1 MRRKRRTTENKVL
14 CLSAARA
21 FYLGMP
27 MFEFEE
33 GKFDVVVVGAGHAG
47 CEAALAC
54 ARTGLKTAM
63 LTLNLDSIAFMA
75 CNPSVG
81 GTAKGHLVREIDA
94 LGGEMGLN
102 ADKTALQMRM
112 LNVGKGAA
120 VQSLR
125 CQSDKN
131 AYHTEMK
138 RTLEHTDNLRIL
150 QGEAAEILT
159 ENGRVCA
166 VKTTYGGILYCRAAI
181 LCTGVYLNAETITGE
196 VKKSSGPSGFA
207 PATALTE
214 NLIKLG
220 YKVRRFKTGTP
231 ARLDGRTVHFE
242 RCEAQYGDDDIFPF
256 SFMSTEPVKN
266 TMPCYLTYTNKRTH
280 EIILSNLDRSP
291 LYNGTILSTGPRYCP
306 SIETKVVRF
315 ADKER
320 HQLFLEPEGKDT
332 LEVYVQGMSS
342 SLPYDVQ
349 RDMYRTVAGLED
361 CDIMRY
367 AYAIEYD
374 CIDTLDVYPTL
385 EFKKVEGLYTAGQIN
400 GTSGYEEAAAQG
412 LMAGI
417 NASLKLRGKEPLIL
431 GRDEAYIGV
440 LIDDLVTKGTDEP
453 YRMMTSRAE
462 HRLEIRQDN
471 ADFRLTEKGYACG
484 LVTEERYKRYKER
497 KAAYESALK
506 ELEERKIGAGEADAF
521 LKGEGMDGSEKPLTY
536 ADFIRRGVPL
546 IMVENA
552 FGKLAVS
559 DRSAVQSAEVYVK
572 YEGYLKKG
580 LEQIERMRKLEAK
593 KLPADINYLEISGLR
608 LEAREKLEHIRPA
621 SLGQASRIPGVNPA
635 DIAVLILYL
644 K

>member
-1 MRRKRRTTENKVL
+1 MPG
-14 CLSAARA
+14 SSRA
-21 FYLGMP
+21 FKMGNMANL
-27 MFEFEE
+27 FTE
-33 GKFDVVVVGAGHAG
+33 GQFDVVVVGAGHAG

-75 CNPSVG
+75 CNPSIG

-94 LGGEMGLN
+94 LGGEMGIN
-102 ADKTALQMRM
+102 ADKTALQIRM

-138 RTLEHTDNLRIL
+138 RTLEHTKNLRII

-159 ENGRVCA
+159 EDGKVSG
-166 VKTTYGGILYCRAAI
+166 VKTTYGGVLCCKAAI
-181 LCTGVYLNAETITGE
+181 LATGVYLNAETITGD
-196 VKKSSGPSGFA
+196 VKRSSGPNGFA
-207 PATALTE
+207 PATALTK
-214 NLIKLG
+214 NLIELG
-220 YKVRRFKTGTP
+220 YNVRRFKTGTP
-231 ARLDGRTVHFE
+231 ARLDGRTVDFKK
-242 RCEAQYGDDDIFPF
+242 CEIQYGDDDVLPF
-256 SFMSTEPVKN
+256 SYMTDGKIKN
-266 TMPCYLTYTNKRTH
+266 ELPCYLTYTNAETH
-280 EIILSNLDRSP
+280 KIITDNLDRSP

-320 HQLFLEPEGKDT
+320 HQLFLEPEGRDT

-342 SLPYDVQ
+342 SLPHDVQ
-349 RDMYRTVAGLED
+349 VKMYRSVAGLEN

-374 CIDTLDVYPTL
+374 CIDTLDIYPTL

-412 LMAGI
+412 LMAGL
-417 NASLKLRGKEPLIL
+417 NASLKIRGKEPLIL
-431 GRDEAYIGV
+431 RRDEAYIGV
-440 LIDDLVTKGTDEP
+440 MIDDLVTKGTDEP

-484 LVTEERYKRYKER
+484 LVTEERYKRYLER
-497 KAAYESALK
+497 KQAFKDCLSALDTRVPAAK
-506 ELEERKIGAGEADAF
+506 ADEF
-521 LKGEGMDGSEKPLTY
+521 LKSAGLEGTEKPLTY
-536 ADFIRRGVPL
+536 ADFIRRGAAL
-546 IMVENA
+546 KAIESA
-552 FGKLAVS
+552 FGKVS
-559 DRSAVQSAEVYVK
+559 GNESAAQSAEIYVK

-580 LEQIERMRKLEAK
+580 LEQIARARKLEEK
-593 KLPADINYLEISGLR
+593 KLPPDIDYMNISGLR
-608 LEAREKLEHIRPA
+608 LEAREKLSAVRPA

-635 DIAVLILYL
+635 DISVLILYL

>member
-1 MRRKRRTTENKVL
+1 MPG
-14 CLSAARA
+14 SSRA
-21 FYLGMP
+21 FKMGNMANL
-27 MFEFEE
+27 FTE
-33 GKFDVVVVGAGHAG
+33 GQFDVVVVGAGHAG

-75 CNPSVG
+75 CNPSIG

-94 LGGEMGLN
+94 LGGEMGIN
-102 ADKTALQMRM
+102 ADKTALQIRM

-138 RTLEHTDNLRIL
+138 RTLEHTKNLRII

-159 ENGRVCA
+159 EDGKVSG
-166 VKTTYGGILYCRAAI
+166 VKTTYGGVLYCKAAI
-181 LCTGVYLNAETITGE
+181 LATGVYLNAETITGD
-196 VKKSSGPSGFA
+196 VKRSSGPNGFA
-207 PATALTE
+207 PATALTK

-231 ARLDGRTVHFE
+231 ARLDGRTVDFE
-242 RCEAQYGDDDIFPF
+242 KCEIQYGDDDVLPF
-256 SFMSTEPVKN
+256 SYMTDGKIKN
-266 TMPCYLTYTNKRTH
+266 ELPCYLTYTNAETH
-280 EIILSNLDRSP
+280 KIITDNLDRSP

-320 HQLFLEPEGKDT
+320 HQLFLEPEGRDT

-342 SLPYDVQ
+342 SLPHDVQ
-349 RDMYRTVAGLED
+349 VKMYRSVAGLEN

-374 CIDTLDVYPTL
+374 CIDTLDIYPTL

-412 LMAGI
+412 LMAGL
-417 NASLKLRGKEPLIL
+417 NASLKIRGKEPLIL
-431 GRDEAYIGV
+431 RRDEAYIGV
-440 LIDDLVTKGTDEP
+440 MIDDLVTKGTDEP

-484 LVTEERYKRYKER
+484 LVTEERYKRYLER
-497 KAAYESALK
+497 KQAFKDCLSALDTRVPAAK
-506 ELEERKIGAGEADAF
+506 ADEF
-521 LKGEGMDGSEKPLTY
+521 LKSAGLEGTEKPLTY
-536 ADFIRRGVPL
+536 ADFIRRGAAL
-546 IMVENA
+546 KAIESA
-552 FGKLAVS
+552 FGKVS
-559 DRSAVQSAEVYVK
+559 ENESAAQSAEIYVK

-580 LEQIERMRKLEAK
+580 LEQIARARKLEEK
-593 KLPADINYLEISGLR
+593 KLPPDIDYMNISGLR
-608 LEAREKLEHIRPA
+608 LEAREKLSAVRPA

-635 DIAVLILYL
+635 DISVLILYL

>member
-1 MRRKRRTTENKVL
+1 MPG
-14 CLSAARA
+14 SSRA
-21 FYLGMP
+21 FKMGNMANL
-27 MFEFEE
+27 FTE
-33 GKFDVVVVGAGHAG
+33 GQFDVVVVGAGHAG

-75 CNPSVG
+75 CNPSIG

-94 LGGEMGLN
+94 LGGEMGIN
-102 ADKTALQMRM
+102 ADKTALQIRM

-138 RTLEHTDNLRIL
+138 RTLEHTKNLRII

-159 ENGRVCA
+159 EDGKVSG
-166 VKTTYGGILYCRAAI
+166 VKTTYGGVIYCKAAI
-181 LCTGVYLNAETITGE
+181 LATGVYLNAETITGD
-196 VKKSSGPSGFA
+196 VKRSSGPNGFA
-207 PATALTE
+207 PATALTK
-214 NLIKLG
+214 NLIELG

-231 ARLDGRTVHFE
+231 ARLDGRTVDFE
-242 RCEAQYGDDDIFPF
+242 KCEIQYGDDDVLPF
-256 SFMSTEPVKN
+256 SYMTDGKIKN
-266 TMPCYLTYTNKRTH
+266 ELPCYLTYTNAETH
-280 EIILSNLDRSP
+280 KIITDNLDRSP

-320 HQLFLEPEGKDT
+320 HQLFLEPEGRDT

-342 SLPYDVQ
+342 SLPHDVQ
-349 RDMYRTVAGLED
+349 VKMYRSVAGLEN

-374 CIDTLDVYPTL
+374 CIDTLDIYPTL

-412 LMAGI
+412 LMAGL
-417 NASLKLRGKEPLIL
+417 NASLKIRGKEPLIL
-431 GRDEAYIGV
+431 RRDEAYIGV
-440 LIDDLVTKGTDEP
+440 MIDDLVTKGTDEP

-484 LVTEERYKRYKER
+484 LVTEERYKRYLER
-497 KAAYESALK
+497 KQAFKDCLSALDTRVPAAK
-506 ELEERKIGAGEADAF
+506 ADEF
-521 LKGEGMDGSEKPLTY
+521 LKSARLEGTEKPLTY
-536 ADFIRRGVPL
+536 ADFIRRGAAL
-546 IMVENA
+546 KAIESA
-552 FGKLAVS
+552 FGKVS
-559 DRSAVQSAEVYVK
+559 ENESAAQSAEIYVK

-580 LEQIERMRKLEAK
+580 LEQIARARKLEEK
-593 KLPADINYLEISGLR
+593 KLPPDIDYMNISGLR
-608 LEAREKLEHIRPA
+608 LEAREKLSAVRPA

-635 DIAVLILYL
+635 DISVLILYL

>member
-1 MRRKRRTTENKVL
+1 MPG
-14 CLSAARA
+14 SSRA
-21 FYLGMP
+21 FKMGNMANL
-27 MFEFEE
+27 FTE
-33 GKFDVVVVGAGHAG
+33 GQFDVVVVGAGHAG

-75 CNPSVG
+75 CNPSIG

-94 LGGEMGLN
+94 LGGEMGIN
-102 ADKTALQMRM
+102 ADKTALQIRM

-138 RTLEHTDNLRIL
+138 RTLEHTKNLRII

-159 ENGRVCA
+159 EDGKVSG
-166 VKTTYGGILYCRAAI
+166 VKTTYGGVLYCKAAI
-181 LCTGVYLNAETITGE
+181 LATGVYLNAETITGD
-196 VKKSSGPSGFA
+196 VKRSSGPNGFA
-207 PATALTE
+207 PATALTK
-214 NLIKLG
+214 NLIELG
-220 YKVRRFKTGTP
+220 YNVRRFKTGTP
-231 ARLDGRTVHFE
+231 ARLDGRTVDFE
-242 RCEAQYGDDDIFPF
+242 KCEIQYGDDDVLPF
-256 SFMSTEPVKN
+256 SYMTDGKIKN
-266 TMPCYLTYTNKRTH
+266 ELPCYLTYTNAETH
-280 EIILSNLDRSP
+280 KIITDNLDRSP

-320 HQLFLEPEGKDT
+320 HQLFLEPEGRDT

-342 SLPYDVQ
+342 SLPHDVQ
-349 RDMYRTVAGLED
+349 VKMYRSVAGLEN

-374 CIDTLDVYPTL
+374 CIDTLDIFPTL

-412 LMAGI
+412 LMAGL
-417 NASLKLRGKEPLIL
+417 NASLKIRGKEPLIL
-431 GRDEAYIGV
+431 RRDEAYIGV
-440 LIDDLVTKGTDEP
+440 MIDDLVTKGTDEP

-484 LVTEERYKRYKER
+484 LVTEERYKRYLER
-497 KAAYESALK
+497 KQAFKACLRALDTRVPAAK
-506 ELEERKIGAGEADAF
+506 ADEF
-521 LKGEGMDGSEKPLTY
+521 LKSAGLEGTEKPLTY
-536 ADFIRRGVPL
+536 ADFIRRGATL
-546 IMVENA
+546 KSIESA
-552 FGKLAVS
+552 FGKVS
-559 DRSAVQSAEVYVK
+559 ENESAAQSAEIYVK

-580 LEQIERMRKLEAK
+580 LEQIARARKLEEK
-593 KLPADINYLEISGLR
+593 KLPPDIDYMNISGLR
-608 LEAREKLEHIRPA
+608 LEAREKLSAVRPA

-635 DIAVLILYL
+635 DISVLILYL

>member
-1 MRRKRRTTENKVL
+1 MPG
-14 CLSAARA
+14 SSRA
-21 FYLGMP
+21 FKMGNMANL
-27 MFEFEE
+27 FTE
-33 GKFDVVVVGAGHAG
+33 GQFDVVVVGAGHAG

-75 CNPSVG
+75 CNPSIG

-94 LGGEMGLN
+94 LGGEMGIN
-102 ADKTALQMRM
+102 ADKTALQIRM

-138 RTLEHTDNLRIL
+138 RTLEHTKNLRII

-159 ENGRVCA
+159 EDGKVSG
-166 VKTTYGGILYCRAAI
+166 VKTTYGGVIYCKAAI
-181 LCTGVYLNAETITGE
+181 LATGVYLNAETITGD
-196 VKKSSGPSGFA
+196 VKRSSGPNGFA
-207 PATALTE
+207 PATALTK
-214 NLIKLG
+214 NLIELG
-220 YKVRRFKTGTP
+220 YNVRRFKTGTP
-231 ARLDGRTVHFE
+231 ARLDGRTVDFE
-242 RCEAQYGDDDIFPF
+242 KCEIQYGDDDVLPF
-256 SFMSTEPVKN
+256 SYMTDGKIKN
-266 TMPCYLTYTNKRTH
+266 ELPCYLTYTNAETH
-280 EIILSNLDRSP
+280 KIITDNLDRSP

-320 HQLFLEPEGKDT
+320 HQLFLEPEGRDT

-342 SLPYDVQ
+342 SLPHDVQ
-349 RDMYRTVAGLED
+349 VKMYRSVAGLEN

-374 CIDTLDVYPTL
+374 CIDTLDIYPTL

-412 LMAGI
+412 LMAGL
-417 NASLKLRGKEPLIL
+417 NASLKIRGKEPLIL
-431 GRDEAYIGV
+431 RRDEAYIGV
-440 LIDDLVTKGTDEP
+440 MIDDLVTKGTDEP

-484 LVTEERYKRYKER
+484 LVTEERYKRYLER
-497 KAAYESALK
+497 KQAFKACLRALDTRVPAAK
-506 ELEERKIGAGEADAF
+506 ADEF
-521 LKGEGMDGSEKPLTY
+521 LKSAGLEGTEKPLTY
-536 ADFIRRGVPL
+536 ADFIRRGAALKAIESV
-546 IMVENA
+546 
-552 FGKLAVS
+552 FGKVS
-559 DRSAVQSAEVYVK
+559 ENESAAQSAEIYVK

-580 LEQIERMRKLEAK
+580 LEQIARARKLEEK
-593 KLPADINYLEISGLR
+593 KLPPDIDYMNISGLR
-608 LEAREKLEHIRPA
+608 LEAREKLSAVRPA

-635 DIAVLILYL
+635 DISVLILYL

>member
-1 MRRKRRTTENKVL
+1 MGNMANLFTE
-14 CLSAARA
+14 
-21 FYLGMP
+21 GQ
-27 MFEFEE
+27 
-33 GKFDVVVVGAGHAG
+33 FDVVVVGAGHAG

-75 CNPSVG
+75 CNPSIG

-94 LGGEMGLN
+94 LGGEMGIN
-102 ADKTALQMRM
+102 ADKTALQIRM

-138 RTLEHTDNLRIL
+138 RTLEHTKNLRII

-159 ENGRVCA
+159 EDGKVSG
-166 VKTTYGGILYCRAAI
+166 VKTTYGGVLYCKAAI
-181 LCTGVYLNAETITGE
+181 LATGVYLNAETITGD
-196 VKKSSGPSGFA
+196 VKRSSGPNGFA
-207 PATALTE
+207 PATALTK
-214 NLIKLG
+214 NLIELG
-220 YKVRRFKTGTP
+220 YNVRRFKTGTP
-231 ARLDGRTVHFE
+231 ARLDGRTVDFE
-242 RCEAQYGDDDIFPF
+242 KCEIQYGDDDVLPF
-256 SFMSTEPVKN
+256 SYMTDGKIKN
-266 TMPCYLTYTNKRTH
+266 ELPCYLTYTNAETH
-280 EIILSNLDRSP
+280 KIITDNLDRSP

-320 HQLFLEPEGKDT
+320 HQLFLEPEGRDT

-342 SLPYDVQ
+342 SLPHDVQ
-349 RDMYRTVAGLED
+349 VKMYRSVAGLEN

-374 CIDTLDVYPTL
+374 CIDTLDIFPTL

-412 LMAGI
+412 LMAGL
-417 NASLKLRGKEPLIL
+417 NASLKIRGKEPLIL
-431 GRDEAYIGV
+431 RRDEAYIGV
-440 LIDDLVTKGTDEP
+440 MIDDLVTKGTDEP

-484 LVTEERYKRYKER
+484 LVTEERYKRYLER
-497 KAAYESALK
+497 KQAFKDCLSALNTRVPAAK
-506 ELEERKIGAGEADAF
+506 ADEF
-521 LKGEGMDGSEKPLTY
+521 LKSAMLEGTEKPLTY
-536 ADFIRRGVPL
+536 ADFIRRGAAL
-546 IMVENA
+546 KAIEGA
-552 FGKLAVS
+552 FGKVS
-559 DRSAVQSAEVYVK
+559 ENESAAQSAEIYVK

-580 LEQIERMRKLEAK
+580 LEQIARARKLEEK
-593 KLPADINYLEISGLR
+593 KLPPDIDYMNISGLR
-608 LEAREKLEHIRPA
+608 LEAREKLSAVRPA

-635 DIAVLILYL
+635 DISVLILYL

>member
-1 MRRKRRTTENKVL
+1 
-14 CLSAARA
+14 
-21 FYLGMP
+21 

-181 LCTGVYLNAETITGE
+181 LCTGVYLNAETITGD

-374 CIDTLDVYPTL
+374 CIDTLDVFPTL

-521 LKGEGMDGSEKPLTY
+521 LKGEGLDGSEKPLTY

-608 LEAREKLEHIRPA
+608 LEAREKLERIRPA

>member
-1 MRRKRRTTENKVL
+1 
-14 CLSAARA
+14 
-21 FYLGMP
+21 

-166 VKTTYGGILYCRAAI
+166 VKTTYCGILYCRSSI

-220 YKVRRFKTGTP
+220 YKVLRFKTGTP

-374 CIDTLDVYPTL
+374 CIDTLDVFPTL

-546 IMVENA
+546 FMVENA
-552 FGKLAVS
+552 FEKLAVS
-559 DRSAVQSAEVYVK
+559 NRSAVQSAEVYVK

-608 LEAREKLEHIRPA
+608 LEAREKLERIRPA